1 MQVSELFAELRD
13 RHLYRVAAIYAAGG
27 WLLLQVADVVAESFA
42 WPAWAMRG
50 LILLVIVGFPVTLLV
65 FWFLDEVEHPDDPDS
80 DTADADIPEQDAQ
93 RPGLI
98 VLPFDC
104 FSDRR
109 EDRWAAD
116 ALTEDLTALLAR
128 FSEYALLARNTAFA
142 YRGGDIDVRR
152 LHRELGVRYALE
164 GSLRRLPNGLRVT
177 AQLLDAREGTHLWA
191 EQYDRRDDEL
201 HELYGEVCRAIALHL
216 GIELSRAEMKLSK
229 LTPPSQWSAWELYQQ
244 ARGSLH
250 FGGWS
255 QRNFQDAAA
264 TLREAISK
272 DPEFASARALLALI
286 LALGYWAHLF
296 PDRETAYEEALASA
310 ERAIAMAPESSEV
323 MGFAGCALSDLGHH
337 ERGIPVIE
345 RAIELN
351 PANGQAVAA
360 LGAAKVLSG
369 RLEEGIA
376 DLTLAVSISPAD
388 PGLAPW
394 STMLSIAQTY
404 LGNAADATQWADRAC
419 KADARY
425 FGGFL
430 AKAVAKA
437 SLGELPGAQAA
448 LEEARRLNPRLSA
461 QAASALIGAPAW
473 EELAKAGIRLPM
485 ET

>member
-65 FWFLDEVEHPDDPDS
+65 FWFLDEVVHPDDPDS
-80 DTADADIPEQDAQ
+80 DRADADIPEQDAQ

-216 GIELSRAEMKLSK
+216 GIE
-229 LTPPSQWSAWELYQQ
+229 
-244 ARGSLH
+244 
-250 FGGWS
+250 
-255 QRNFQDAAA
+255 
-264 TLREAISK
+264 
-272 DPEFASARALLALI
+272 
-286 LALGYWAHLF
+286 
-296 PDRETAYEEALASA
+296 
-310 ERAIAMAPESSEV
+310 
-323 MGFAGCALSDLGHH
+323 
-337 ERGIPVIE
+337 
-345 RAIELN
+345 
-351 PANGQAVAA
+351 
-360 LGAAKVLSG
+360 
-369 RLEEGIA
+369 
-376 DLTLAVSISPAD
+376 
-388 PGLAPW
+388 
-394 STMLSIAQTY
+394 
-404 LGNAADATQWADRAC
+404 
-419 KADARY
+419 
-425 FGGFL
+425 
-430 AKAVAKA
+430 
-437 SLGELPGAQAA
+437 
-448 LEEARRLNPRLSA
+448 
-461 QAASALIGAPAW
+461 
-473 EELAKAGIRLPM
+473 
-485 ET
+485 